1 MSYFKVVCI
10 ASSITLALGV
20 YQPAYAYLD
29 PGTGSI
35 IIQSVIGGIA
45 AAATF
50 GAIYW
55 SKLKELIHRC
65 FGKKT
70 PDDKPNEGSDNK

>member
-1 MSYFKVVCI
+1 MGSFLYSV
-10 ASSITLALGV
+10 ASFSIVILF
-20 YQPAYAYLD
+20 YSSQPVYAYID

-45 AAATF
+45 AATTF

-55 SKLKELIHRC
+55 SKLKTIFTRKNKETD
-65 FGKKT
+65 KT
-70 PDDKPNEGSDNK
+70 GGDSGDK